1 LELQELKDTL
11 NSDDFKSTEKGIKP
25 YARNAI
31 EKVGVVN
38 MNNAVWIIKYIAEL
52 KMFDR
57 SAQYKTKCAY
67 WQCRLSELTNTLL
80 TLTKRASHIF
90 YLLSSLPKKL
100 ILTFNKF
107 SNLQRFFVASSRKQ
121 KV

>member
-1 LELQELKDTL
+1 MTSQRKKVSSHMLVMPLKC
-11 NSDDFKSTEKGIKP
+11 
-25 YARNAI
+25 A
-31 EKVGVVN
+31 VN
-38 MNNAVWIIKYIAEL
+38 MNKAIWIIKYIAEL

-80 TLTKRASHIF
+80 TLIKRASHIF
-90 YLLSSLPKKL
+90 YLVSSLPKNGYVPSTSFPLCKD
-100 ILTFNKF
+100 
-107 SNLQRFFVASSRKQ
+107 FFVASSRKQ